1 MESLCS
7 KGYGTSRIYLGLR
20 AMRFLV
26 FYLSLILG
34 GKHCFGS
41 KNSDSCVKFSWFGV
55 FETFA
60 AKGDDCARECR
71 EKMQIMVAGGDGT
84 GARVRQSLIHK

>member
-34 GKHCFGS
+34 GKHS
-41 KNSDSCVKFSWFGV
+41 
-55 FETFA
+55 
-60 AKGDDCARECR
+60 KGDDCARDCR

-84 GARVRQSLIHK
+84 GARVRQSLIQK

>member
-1 MESLCS
+1 MSRSKAETSPVSL
-7 KGYGTSRIYLGLR
+7 LLR
-20 AMRFLV
+20 
-26 FYLSLILG
+26 
-34 GKHCFGS
+34 
-41 KNSDSCVKFSWFGV
+41 DWFGV

>member
-1 MESLCS
+1 MSRS
-7 KGYGTSRIYLGLR
+7 KAETSPVRLLLR
-20 AMRFLV
+20 
-26 FYLSLILG
+26 
-34 GKHCFGS
+34 
-41 KNSDSCVKFSWFGV
+41 DWFGV

>member
-26 FYLSLILG
+26 FYLSLIL
-34 GKHCFGS
+34 
-41 KNSDSCVKFSWFGV
+41 
-55 FETFA
+55 
-60 AKGDDCARECR
+60 AKGDDCARECQR
-71 EKMQIMVAGGDGT
+71 KDADHGGDGT

>member
-1 MESLCS
+1 MSRS
-7 KGYGTSRIYLGLR
+7 KAETSPVRLLLR
-20 AMRFLV
+20 
-26 FYLSLILG
+26 
-34 GKHCFGS
+34 
-41 KNSDSCVKFSWFGV
+41 DWFGV

-84 GARVRQSLIHK
+84 CARVRPSLLPAVSRNLYP

>member
-20 AMRFLV
+20 AMMI
-26 FYLSLILG
+26 LSVLS
-34 GKHCFGS
+34 F
-41 KNSDSCVKFSWFGV
+41 SDSRFGV

-60 AKGDDCARECR
+60 AKGDDCARYCR

-84 GARVRQSLIHK
+84 GARVRQSLIQK